1 MRVGILGGSF
11 DPPHLGHIA
20 MAEVA
25 SEFLK
30 LDEVVF
36 VPAST
41 QWQKTHH
48 APADVRAHMTQL
60 AISNH
65 PKWKLSFVDLDR
77 GGETYTYQT
86 SLELKKIY
94 PDDELFFILGSDS
107 ANSLSTWKEAELLA
121 SSTKFA
127 VLKRFGIE
135 VRVPDGFDYQ
145 EVPGEIP
152 NISSSQIRQ
161 LVEKSSDIEK
171 DLESF
176 VPIEVAKYIAAV
188 GLYR

>member
-60 AISNH
+60 AISKH

>member
-94 PDDELFFILGSDS
+94 PDDQLFFILGSDS

-135 VRVPDGFDYQ
+135 VRIPDGFDYQ

-152 NISSSQIRQ
+152 NNSSSQIRQ

>member
-94 PDDELFFILGSDS
+94 PGEELFFILGSDS